1 MVSNN
6 LLNYII
12 QDTVMNTHIKHPR
25 MVNPGT
31 EQTFIRQDTDL
42 GGLEVHTTDGIIEVD
57 TTAARESMG
66 LGQLSDGEMIK
77 HYAELGKRHR
87 EEFTKQTVSDGRQLS
102 MKRATK
108 LQLTN
113 RHFVESKLP
122 KQTGTAFYPSAP
134 AELNARPGTTD
145 ISHHPTE
152 VNIDWANTDIV
163 PYYLDRGTVTFD
175 IVQKAYVHFQYLGQP
190 NFFPDQN
197 FQSWA

>member
-1 MVSNN
+1 MISSN
-6 LLNYII
+6 LLDYTI
-12 QDTVMNTHIKHPR
+12 QDIIMNTSIKHPR

-66 LGQLSDGEMIK
+66 LGQLTNGEVIK
-77 HYAELGKRHR
+77 RYAELGQKHR
-87 EEFTKQTVSDGRQLS
+87 EEFTKQPVKDGRQLS

-113 RHFVESKLP
+113 RHFFESKLP
-122 KQTGTAFYPSAP
+122 DPVGTAFYPSVP
-134 AELNARPGTTD
+134 AELNAKPGTTD

-175 IVQKAYVHFQYLGQP
+175 IVQKAYVHFQYLGEP
-190 NFFPDQN
+190 NFFPDPN